1 MTLLAVGS
9 MVGMVED
16 GKELIYK
23 ELGFLPTIVNA
34 RFIKPLDE
42 IMIAELCK
50 NHDKIITIEEGSLIG
65 GFGSGVNDFMTDN
78 SFHNELIRLGIPDK
92 FIEHRDRIELLN
104 EIGLSIQ
111 NILRILSYEFNEMK
125 IYEH

>member
-1 MTLLAVGS
+1 

-16 GKELIYK
+16 GKELIYH

-42 IMIAELCK
+42 IMLSELC
-50 NHDKIITIEEGSLIG
+50 NTHDKIITIEEGSLIG

-78 SFHNELIRLGIPDK
+78 SFNNKLVRLGIPDK
-92 FIEHRDRIELLN
+92 FIEHGDRVELLDK
-104 EIGLSIQ
+104 IGLSVN
-111 NILRILSYEFNEMK
+111 NIIKIMSHESNAKE
-125 IYEH
+125 IYEY